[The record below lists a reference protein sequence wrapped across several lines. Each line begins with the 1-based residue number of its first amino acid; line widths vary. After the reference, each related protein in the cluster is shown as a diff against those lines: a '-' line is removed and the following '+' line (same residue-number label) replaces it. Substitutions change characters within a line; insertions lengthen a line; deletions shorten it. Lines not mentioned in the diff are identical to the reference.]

1 MWTWDSTEIDFSQTC
16 WTFDGSNNCQ
26 IMAGSGYPVVIYRS
40 LPIETVKKV
49 AKKVRK
55 YQKVE
60 KKKEISPE
68 AINNIVEVMV
78 ETWSKDDMQQKMEM
92 YHLTRE
98 RAIESYKKT
107 IRLLINDEELSLI
120 LILASI

>member
-1 MWTWDSTEIDFSQTC
+1 
-16 WTFDGSNNCQ
+16 
-26 IMAGSGYPVVIYRS
+26 MAGSGYPVVIYLS

-68 AINNIVEVMV
+68 AINNIIEVMV

>member
-26 IMAGSGYPVVIYRS
+26 IMAGSGYPVIIYHT
-40 LPIETVKKV
+40 LPIETVKEV
-49 AKKVRK
+49 AKKVKK

-60 KKKEISPE
+60 KKRVISPE
-68 AINNIVEVMV
+68 AIKAIVEVMV
-78 ETWSKDDMQQKMEM
+78 DTWSKDDMQQKMDM
-92 YHLTRE
+92 YHITRD

-107 IRLLINDEELSLI
+107 IRLLIQDEDLSLI